1 MLQEA
6 QLAKMEAE
14 TAQIE
19 ASFKP
24 IVRPEVQQTGGNPPP
39 AAAEIEEQP
48 ETTVDV
54 RPAEATEEPDLAR
67 LAIGASEHFLPCLQ
81 RRDHLLE
88 AGRSSV
94 AGMRQLQQMR
104 ATTWARNQKMT

>member
-39 AAAEIEEQP
+39 AAAEVEEQP
-48 ETTVDV
+48 ETTADV
-54 RPAEATEEPDLAR
+54 KPAEATEEPDLAR
-67 LAIGASEHFLPCLQ
+67 LAVSASEHFPPCLK
-81 RRDHLLE
+81 RREHFL
-88 AGRSSV
+88 
-94 AGMRQLQQMR
+94 
-104 ATTWARNQKMT
+104 